1 MVSPESSEF
10 SEALRAILLRR
21 SRTDERSLAR
31 AGIAARETGERLDRV
46 LVSLGLVN
54 ESEMAVTLAELLGYR
69 FVDDAHFPASAIL
82 ADVLPPKF
90 LKANKL
96 LPVAET
102 DGELTLAMADPFN
115 GPAAEAAAYAAGRQ
129 VIRVVATQAAVE
141 RAIERLYAEPAG
153 AVTRE
158 ANGSA
163 ETGREDAERLR
174 DLASEAPVIKLVND
188 IIARAVEIG
197 ASDVHVE
204 PEELQVRVRY
214 RVDGALRTA
223 RTLPR
228 NASAAL
234 GSRIKVMAR
243 LDIAER
249 RLPQDGRIRTPV
261 RGKLIDLRVSSMP
274 TLHGESIV
282 MRILDRATL
291 PLDLAALGFSQDL
304 LEQFTALLKEPNGVI
319 LVTGPTGSGK
329 TTTLYA
335 ALASLLTGTTKIY
348 SVEDPV
354 EYELAGVCQTHVKPQ
369 IGLSFASALRSILRQ
384 DPDVIMIGEIRDLET
399 AEIAIQSALT
409 GHLVFSTLHTNSA
422 AASLT
427 RLLDMGVEEFLLAS
441 AVRGI
446 LAQRLVRKLCQS
458 CAQPMAPSEELAGRL
473 LKDARSRNREGL
485 EKLRMARGC
494 AACQG
499 TGFSGRTTI
508 SEMLVVSAPI
518 REMILK
524 RAPESAIED
533 AARSAGM
540 RTLYQDGL
548 EKVLCGATTLEEV
561 LRITRMVD

>member
-1 MVSPESSEF
+1 
-10 SEALRAILLRR
+10 
-21 SRTDERSLAR
+21 
-31 AGIAARETGERLDRV
+31 
-46 LVSLGLVN
+46 
-54 ESEMAVTLAELLGYR
+54 
-69 FVDDAHFPASAIL
+69 
-82 ADVLPPKF
+82 
-90 LKANKL
+90 
-96 LPVAET
+96 
-102 DGELTLAMADPFN
+102 
-115 GPAAEAAAYAAGRQ
+115 
-129 VIRVVATQAAVE
+129 VATQAAVE